1 MIAPLN
7 GLECRKVVGTLFT
20 SEGGQFIAT
29 EDEVAAVDAPADYFR
44 FLDQARL
51 FKVQGRSA
59 EPLALDG
66 QYLMTGEPVADASA
80 IAGLDGR
87 LVVAVDADGATYFKR
102 FRRMQAGLVVLES
115 LNPDG
120 TAPAEL
126 FSLDGRDV
134 IPRLVQVLPV
144 LGVLFEL
151 PSQD

>member
-1 MIAPLN
+1 MDTP
-7 GLECRKVVGTLFT
+7 G
-20 SEGGQFIAT
+20 
-29 EDEVAAVDAPADYFR
+29 DYFR
-44 FLDQARL
+44 CLDQARL
-51 FKVQGRSA
+51 FKVRGRSA

-66 QYLMTGEPVADASA
+66 QYLMTREPVVDVSA

-126 FSLDGRDV
+126 VSLDGRDG

-151 PSQD
+151 PNKD